1 MQTFCRRVRA
11 LTPDERVLL
20 ALVAAAFLS
29 VYTIV
34 LALLVLPFYLVFTRR
49 FVPMLRASRGAPLLG
64 LFCVVALAV
73 TIRYGD
79 TRAVALGIGM
89 LFAAVAILFI
99 KYAMTR
105 RAFRLMLTISCA
117 GSLFAFF
124 VALAQRLWLTQFLFQ
139 GRACATFVNAN
150 FYAAVIEITTLFAV
164 YRMLRPGRL
173 TRTIFYVAVLLAN
186 MGGLYLCQSRAA
198 FLVVFGGIALLLALT
213 DRRYLGHAC
222 AVVLCMLLLYA
233 GRAVWMPR
241 LDQMSSD
248 LDVGREEIWR
258 TAGRMI
264 RDNLLCGRGYLS
276 YQQFYRAYH
285 GFAANHA
292 HNLLL
297 DLLVNFGVVG
307 AGLLLAYLAVNLAG
321 IVRMYFS
328 GAERSKSALALS
340 VLATVLVHGLV
351 DATVCWPQTAILVV
365 AVISYSRAYS
375 DMPQAREGATVQ
387 LPRHGQAKKSA
398 IQP

>member
-1 MQTFCRRVRA
+1 MSFVLSIKKATLRR
-11 LTPDERVLL
+11 
-20 ALVAAAFLS
+20 
-29 VYTIV
+29 
-34 LALLVLPFYLVFTRR
+34 
-49 FVPMLRASRGAPLLG
+49 
-64 LFCVVALAV
+64 
-73 TIRYGD
+73 
-79 TRAVALGIGM
+79 
-89 LFAAVAILFI
+89 
-99 KYAMTR
+99 
-105 RAFRLMLTISCA
+105 
-117 GSLFAFF
+117 
-124 VALAQRLWLTQFLFQ
+124 
-139 GRACATFVNAN
+139 
-150 FYAAVIEITTLFAV
+150 
-164 YRMLRPGRL
+164 
-173 TRTIFYVAVLLAN
+173 
-186 MGGLYLCQSRAA
+186 QSRKIFISHTTSA
-198 FLVVFGGIALLLALT
+198 FSADG
-213 DRRYLGHAC
+213 
-222 AVVLCMLLLYA
+222 
-233 GRAVWMPR
+233 
-241 LDQMSSD
+241 
-248 LDVGREEIWR
+248 
-258 TAGRMI
+258 
-264 RDNLLCGRGYLS
+264 
-276 YQQFYRAYH
+276 